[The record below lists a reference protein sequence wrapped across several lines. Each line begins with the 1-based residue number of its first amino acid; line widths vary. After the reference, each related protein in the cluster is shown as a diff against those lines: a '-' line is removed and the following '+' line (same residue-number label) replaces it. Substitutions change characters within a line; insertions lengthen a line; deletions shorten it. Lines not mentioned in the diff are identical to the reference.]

1 MTGYALDNSW
11 SKAKRR
17 LALLEFYLDPKTK
30 RRALALG
37 LAHGWRCLE
46 VGAGGGSIA
55 LWLSDQVGMEGKVVA
70 TDINPT
76 LAGVGATKRQ
86 DAATRYSKRTP
97 A

>member
-37 LAHGWRCLE
+37 LPYGWRCLE

-86 DAATRYSKRTP
+86 DAATRYS
-97 A
+97 